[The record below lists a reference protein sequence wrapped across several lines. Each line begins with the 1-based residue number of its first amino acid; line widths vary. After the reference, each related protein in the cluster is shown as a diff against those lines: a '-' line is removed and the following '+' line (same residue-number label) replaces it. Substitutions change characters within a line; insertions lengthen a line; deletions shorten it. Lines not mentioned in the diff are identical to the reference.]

1 MSYIQGLRKA
11 VLVGRIR
18 SSRTTKNSERDNNQ
32 LPLARIN
39 TLELDQRPQDSKP
52 PAFATTS
59 ARRTSM
65 IQILTLNSCA
75 MVIC

>member
-32 LPLARIN
+32 SPAGAHQHPRAR
-39 TLELDQRPQDSKP
+39 S
-52 PAFATTS
+52 AS
-59 ARRTSM
+59 ARLKASRFRHNISPAD
-65 IQILTLNSCA
+65 LDDPDLDA
-75 MVIC
+75 